1 MYTYK
6 DMKQNYEIIKEFC
19 HFYREELTVYAGV
32 LAEHWGGVTYSEYV
46 NFTNGLSDE
55 EFLGNYL
62 CGLLTDEPKNEF
74 KKILDGEQTF
84 VEYISKLAI
93 VDDKIVKS
101 YCEKLEAAQS

>member
-32 LAEHWGGVTYSEYV
+32 LAEQLGGTTYSEYV
-46 NFTNGLSDE
+46 NFVNELSEE
-55 EFLGNYL
+55 EFLGNNL

-84 VEYISKLAI
+84 VEYIGK
-93 VDDKIVKS
+93 VTNDDVVKD

>member
-32 LAEHWGGVTYSEYV
+32 LAEQWGGTTYSEYV
-46 NFTNGLSDE
+46 NFMNELSEE

-84 VEYISKLAI
+84 VEYIGK
-93 VDDKIVKS
+93 VTNNDIVKD
-101 YCEKLEAAQS
+101 YCKKLEAAQS